1 MKNAKQFF
9 YFLSFAV
16 ITLMVSCSD
25 DKSEDLTDTVNKQ
38 GSIESDI
45 SVRHLDSLHD
55 ILVTKHQVWTNYN
68 TSKFIEYLDTIPAL
82 GLAHTMAENEEGDSK
97 PVDVKKDYE
106 IFITVK

>member
-1 MKNAKQFF
+1 MKNIKQFF
-9 YFLSFAV
+9 SI
-16 ITLMVSCSD
+16 ITIVLMTLFVSCDD
-25 DKSEDLTDTVNKQ
+25 DKSEDLTDTINKN

-68 TSKFIEYLDTIPAL
+68 TSKFIEYFDTIPAL
-82 GLAHTMAENEEGDSK
+82 GLEHTMAENEDGDSK